1 LALLVSA
8 IPLTSVAIVDTDRPE
23 YTT

>member
-8 IPLTSVAIVDTDRPE
+8 IPVTSVAIVDTDRPE